1 MNRSVVYATIET
13 PRTCTP
19 RKKVQSEPRPSGY
32 YGFFD
37 SDSESEPSLADQMR
51 TLNIKRI
58 HEFNSVE
65 FNRSLKLTKQAKDL
79 DKFNIEL
86 KDAQLVSSAEAR
98 QRFEESV
105 RKYYRWRSYE
115 KKKSQEEQKKLD
127 ELLRA
132 AANVPMD
139 TGLKD
144 YESPERY
151 TSLEAYLEYL
161 NAVHESSFT
170 IVEHSMLMDDG
181 LCFEEKENDI
191 EIDNILLKACSPEV
205 KPKQTTASVLTSTL
219 TPISFTSKPAQPKTA
234 FSSFNANNPKSSL
247 FSTHSPVPI
256 KPELCPTASTSMG
269 SSSLFNTVTSN
280 TGTSRFGKAGVTTT
294 PVLPFLDL
302 TNPFLP
308 FQRSSQLDL
317 GDRDNKNAANDT
329 EIRLFVFKAP
339 RSPELKNVGTACDA
353 FDNNQPIDKPKPSVP
368 VPAQSS
374 AGRRIILFS
383 DPASKFKSFE
393 VELKKKITDFAEVMQ
408 VKLLSA
414 AKRWLR
420 EKITVTMQHS
430 SVAKKI
436 ANCVVTFTE
445 AFESGYLDD
454 FDEAIDLSSDPN
466 FDLEKFQ
473 LWLQYHV
480 ISVYMTQLNEDSALY
495 EAVLNSL
502 AMLVKEWPQAVDIIS
517 TKLFELSFILRSNYE
532 GLESL
537 IASGRKSGREIIFCE
552 AAYIRLFLQIQL
564 IPKQNESSS
573 SSVFIREML
582 AEFVESTPVPV
593 ITPVLLNEFI
603 KIYASQLRKDD
614 SKLFMAMLRFALKVT
629 KAMKN
634 LPEDTNEVMT
644 GFSAQY
650 ADQVHNYVA
659 QFDSKRQQKN
669 Q

>member
-1 MNRSVVYATIET
+1 
-13 PRTCTP
+13 
-19 RKKVQSEPRPSGY
+19 
-32 YGFFD
+32 
-37 SDSESEPSLADQMR
+37 
-51 TLNIKRI
+51 
-58 HEFNSVE
+58 
-65 FNRSLKLTKQAKDL
+65 
-79 DKFNIEL
+79 
-86 KDAQLVSSAEAR
+86 
-98 QRFEESV
+98 
-105 RKYYRWRSYE
+105 
-115 KKKSQEEQKKLD
+115 
-127 ELLRA
+127 
-132 AANVPMD
+132 
-139 TGLKD
+139 
-144 YESPERY
+144 
-151 TSLEAYLEYL
+151 
-161 NAVHESSFT
+161 
-170 IVEHSMLMDDG
+170 
-181 LCFEEKENDI
+181 
-191 EIDNILLKACSPEV
+191 
-205 KPKQTTASVLTSTL
+205 
-219 TPISFTSKPAQPKTA
+219 
-234 FSSFNANNPKSSL
+234 
-247 FSTHSPVPI
+247 
-256 KPELCPTASTSMG
+256 
-269 SSSLFNTVTSN
+269 
-280 TGTSRFGKAGVTTT
+280 
-294 PVLPFLDL
+294 
-302 TNPFLP
+302 
-308 FQRSSQLDL
+308 
-317 GDRDNKNAANDT
+317 
-329 EIRLFVFKAP
+329 
-339 RSPELKNVGTACDA
+339 
-353 FDNNQPIDKPKPSVP
+353 
-368 VPAQSS
+368 
-374 AGRRIILFS
+374 
-383 DPASKFKSFE
+383 
-393 VELKKKITDFAEVMQ
+393 MQ

>member
-280 TGTSRFGKAGVTTT
+280 TGTSRFASSSIFGSNKS
-294 PVLPFLDL
+294 LSPF
-302 TNPFLP
+302 
-308 FQRSSQLDL
+308 S
-317 GDRDNKNAANDT
+317 
-329 EIRLFVFKAP
+329 
-339 RSPELKNVGTACDA
+339 
-353 FDNNQPIDKPKPSVP
+353 
-368 VPAQSS
+368 
-374 AGRRIILFS
+374 
-383 DPASKFKSFE
+383 
-393 VELKKKITDFAEVMQ
+393 
-408 VKLLSA
+408 
-414 AKRWLR
+414 
-420 EKITVTMQHS
+420 
-430 SVAKKI
+430 
-436 ANCVVTFTE
+436 
-445 AFESGYLDD
+445 
-454 FDEAIDLSSDPN
+454 
-466 FDLEKFQ
+466 
-473 LWLQYHV
+473 
-480 ISVYMTQLNEDSALY
+480 TQLPA
-495 EAVLNSL
+495 
-502 AMLVKEWPQAVDIIS
+502 
-517 TKLFELSFILRSNYE
+517 RS
-532 GLESL
+532 
-537 IASGRKSGREIIFCE
+537 R
-552 AAYIRLFLQIQL
+552 
-564 IPKQNESSS
+564 
-573 SSVFIREML
+573 
-582 AEFVESTPVPV
+582 
-593 ITPVLLNEFI
+593 
-603 KIYASQLRKDD
+603 
-614 SKLFMAMLRFALKVT
+614 
-629 KAMKN
+629 
-634 LPEDTNEVMT
+634 
-644 GFSAQY
+644 
-650 ADQVHNYVA
+650 
-659 QFDSKRQQKN
+659 
-669 Q
+669 